1 MEKDERNGELAMG
14 RNVGQREVKEENDD
28 VFNEE
33 RVERRAVASSRGR
46 RLVERLLSSRLA
58 ARFLDGFFWLTLA
71 SLAARIGT
79 LISLVC
85 VANIL
90 GAVVYGEFCLIRT
103 TVNGF
108 VVLASFG
115 MGRTAIKYVAELTAT
130 DKARVGRVIALNYVF
145 SLISSV
151 LVAVLF
157 CLATPR
163 LYAGIPDAER
173 LIPYARLS
181 SILLILS
188 AFVSVQAGVMSGFK
202 AFRGLAIASAASGL
216 GSIPFFLL
224 GAYWGGLSG
233 AIVGFATGALLNCL
247 INSCFV
253 YFQLK
258 KHGIRYRFDEFWQER
273 KILWNFCLPQTLTS
287 VTTGMIGMITTIW
300 LARQDNGITEVAI
313 FETARQIQTSILF
326 LPNIATQTLLP
337 TLTEFNALKD
347 KEMYLKTL
355 KCNACVNLALATFV
369 GIAVGAAAPWIMRA
383 MGEGFETGA
392 ATLIVL
398 LGVGVILSV
407 CNVCA
412 SALTSLGAVWSGFF
426 LNVIYGCVFLTA
438 AWQTLNRGGGATGLA
453 GASLG
458 AQFFYL
464 LLCLGVIKRLIA
476 LKNDD
481 GRKS

>member
-1 MEKDERNGELAMG
+1 MVIKRSDGELAMA
-14 RNVGQREVKEENDD
+14 REVWQDEAKGENDG
-28 VFNEE
+28 VSSVE
-33 RVERRAVASSRGR
+33 RVERRNVATSFSK
-46 RLVERLLSSRLA
+46 RLSERLFSSRLA
-58 ARFLDGFFWLTLA
+58 GRFLDGFFWLTLA
-71 SLAARIGT
+71 SIAVRIAT

-130 DKARVGRVIALNYVF
+130 DKERVGRVIALNYVF
-145 SLISSV
+145 SLVSSV
-151 LVAVLF
+151 LVAALF
-157 CLATPR
+157 CWATPR

-181 SILLILS
+181 SILLVLS

-202 AFRGLAIASAASGL
+202 AFRGLAISSAASGL
-216 GSIPFFLL
+216 GSTPFFLL

-233 AIVGFATGALLNCL
+233 AIVGFASGALLNCL

-258 KHGIRYRFDEFWQER
+258 KHGIRYRFAEFWQER
-273 KILWNFCLPQTLTS
+273 SVLWNFCLPQTLTS
-287 VTTGMIGMITTIW
+287 VTTGMLGTVTTIW
-300 LARQDNGITEVAI
+300 LASQNNGITEVAI
-313 FETARQIQTSILF
+313 FETARQIQTAILF

-347 KEMYLKTL
+347 KEMYFKTL
-355 KCNACVNLALATFV
+355 KCNACVNLALATTIAV
-369 GIAVGAAAPWIMRA
+369 AVGAAAPWIMRA
-383 MGEGFETGA
+383 MGEGFETGV

-412 SALTSLGAVWSGFF
+412 SALTSLGAIWSGFF
-426 LNVIYGCVFLTA
+426 LNAIYACVFLTV
-438 AWQTLNRGGGATGLA
+438 AWQTLNRGGGALGLA
-453 GASLG
+453 GASLA
-458 AQFFYL
+458 AQLFYL
-464 LLCLGVIKRLIA
+464 VLCVGVIKRSLA
-476 LKNDD
+476 LKNA
-481 GRKS
+481 G